1 MKRIPLQV
9 YNFANS
15 LRPIAHFLL
24 KSKDLDFSIPII
36 AIVDTGSPITLIGIS
51 DLKRMRLSN
60 LQLNKL
66 IGKNNEVNI
75 GGGKVVTRI
84 LEEAN
89 LKFGT
94 DLNINMPIQ
103 FPINSNENSFQPS
116 LLGVDFMLKSKA
128 RLVFDPNKKEAYFE
142 VDD

>member
-116 LLGVDFMLKSKA
+116 LLGVDFMLKSKSKIS
-128 RLVFDPNKKEAYFE
+128 F
-142 VDD
+142 

>member
-116 LLGVDFMLKSKA
+116 LLGVDFMLRSKSKIS
-128 RLVFDPNKKEAYFE
+128 F
-142 VDD
+142 